1 MPLHFQWHYQG
12 QEIGERKSI
21 ELHDGDM
28 FIMNEK
34 ATGNDYKTNKSEPVL
49 KHAAGLSKLF

>member
-1 MPLHFQWHYQG
+1 MPLHFQWYHQG
-12 QEIGERKSI
+12 NPIGNIKSI

-34 ATGNDYKTNKSEPVL
+34 ATGNDYKTNKLCPVL
-49 KHAAGLSKLF
+49 KHAAGMRKLF